1 MGVKAINAGGRVA
14 IVTGAAS
21 GIGRAL
27 SVGLCRR
34 GDTVILADLDADRL
48 MAVAKEL
55 GALPGAAIPVELDV
69 RDAAAVDRVVDRAFT
84 EYGGLDLLFN
94 NAGIAIGGRLEELTL
109 PHWDR
114 IIDVNL
120 RGVVH
125 GVQAAYPRM
134 LARGRGHIIN
144 TASTAGLVPSPL
156 LTPYA
161 TTKHAVVGLT
171 LSLRPEA
178 AARGVRVSVVCPG
191 VVETPILD
199 RAMPEDLPQPPSAMN
214 GRAFVTHVAGRPYPA
229 EWFAR
234 DVLRG
239 VERNLAVIIAPRP
252 AWLLWMMQRL
262 LPGLVQWYGRRTV
275 AWAQTN
281 LLTGTGAADRRAA
294 AEPGDGDRVAP
305 PSGA

>member
-1 MGVKAINAGGRVA
+1 MAVKAINSVGRVA

-27 SVGLCRR
+27 SARLCRR
-34 GDTVILADLDADRL
+34 GDTVILADLDTDRL
-48 MAVAKEL
+48 VAVAKQL
-55 GALPGAAIPVELDV
+55 AGLPGTAIPVELDV
-69 RDAAAVDRVVDRAFT
+69 RDAAAVHRVVDRAFT

-109 PHWDR
+109 AQWDR
-114 IIDVNL
+114 VIDVNL
-120 RGVVH
+120 KGVVH

-134 LARGRGHIIN
+134 LARGRGHIVN

-161 TTKHAVVGLT
+161 TTKHAVVGLS
-171 LSLRPEA
+171 LSLRAEA

-191 VVETPILD
+191 VIETPILD
-199 RAMPEDLPQPPSAMN
+199 RGMPEDLPQTPSPIE
-214 GRAFVTHVAGRPYPA
+214 GRAFVTHMAGRPYPA
-229 EWFAR
+229 ERFAR
-234 DVLRG
+234 DVMNG
-239 VERNLAVIIAPRP
+239 VERNRAVIIAPGP

-275 AWAQTN
+275 AWVETN
-281 LLTGTGAADRRAA
+281 LLAGTGAADRRA